1 MTTIGICHYKIGDTD
16 GVSLEMEKWKLAL
29 ERLGH
34 RVYLCGGDLGKAEG
48 FLIEEL
54 YHHREDVERIARNA
68 FCRLRDYKS
77 EVELEG
83 AILALSEP
91 IERALRAFVNEKGIE
106 LLVPNNIWS
115 LGANLPAAVA
125 FARVVRELKISAV
138 AHHHDFYWEAFRG
151 MGPTSSRT
159 ATRIAQEYL
168 PPNDSRIT
176 HVVINSFAQRELLE
190 RKGITATIIPNV
202 FDFIGPCWKIDD
214 YNQGFRESIGV
225 SENDILVLQAT
236 RIVERKGIE
245 LAIDLVAE
253 LSKARYLERL
263 RKAGLYGGRRF
274 TEDDRIVLVLAGYS
288 EDPTEDYL
296 KGLKRKAEKA
306 GIEVRIITDSVRSQ
320 RGEID
325 GRRIYSLWD
334 CYVFADLVTYP
345 SLYEGWGNQF
355 LEAIRAKL
363 PVVLFEYPVYRADIK
378 QKGFDVISL
387 GDEVKARDDLGLV
400 TVDEG
405 AVRNAAQRATEI
417 ITDLST
423 RKVMVEHNFS
433 LGKEFYSLE
442 NLSNR
447 LKKLLTYPL
456 GKRKPTT

>member
-1 MTTIGICHYKIGDTD
+1 MSTIGICHYKIGDTD
-16 GVSLEMEKWKLAL
+16 GVSLEMEKWKVAL
-29 ERLGH
+29 EGLGH
-34 RVYLCGGDLGKAEG
+34 TVHLCGGDLGKAEG

-54 YHHREDVERIARNA
+54 YHHREDVERIARNT
-68 FCRLRDYKS
+68 FYRLRDYKN
-77 EVELEG
+77 EVELEET
-83 AILALSEP
+83 IFALSKP

-125 FARVVRELKISAV
+125 FARAVRQLKISAV

-151 MGPTSSRT
+151 MAPTSCRT
-159 ATRIAQEYL
+159 AGRIAQEYL
-168 PPNDSRIT
+168 PPNDPRIT

-190 RKGITATIIPNV
+190 RKGITATVIPNV
-202 FDFIGPCWKIDD
+202 FDFIGPSWKIDD
-214 YNQGFRESIGV
+214 YNRGFRESIGV

-245 LAIDLVAE
+245 LAIDLVVE
-253 LSKARYLERL
+253 LNKPSYLERL
-263 RKAGLYGGRRF
+263 RKAGLYDGRRF

-288 EDPTEDYL
+288 EDPTQDYL
-296 KGLKRKAEKA
+296 KRLERKAEKA
-306 GIEVRIITDSVRSQ
+306 GIEIRIITDSVRSR

-363 PVVLFEYPVYRADIK
+363 PVLLFEYPVYRADIK

-387 GDEVKARDDLGLV
+387 GSNVKGRDDLGLV
-400 TVDEG
+400 LIDEG

-417 ITDLST
+417 LTDLST

-442 NLSNR
+442 NLGNR

-456 GKRKPTT
+456 GKRKPTA